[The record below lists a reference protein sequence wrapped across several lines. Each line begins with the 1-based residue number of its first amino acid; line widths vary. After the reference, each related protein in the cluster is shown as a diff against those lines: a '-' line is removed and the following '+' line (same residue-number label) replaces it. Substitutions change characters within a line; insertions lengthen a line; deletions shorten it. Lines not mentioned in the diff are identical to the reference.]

1 MKNLL
6 LLLAVLG
13 RINPAIF
20 DVIFPHGPVQ
30 RVGIARSSVRAA
42 AMGRFSKAD
51 MVSLNPQPIPPGHEL
66 QFAAVAVA
74 NQIADAAVV
83 AQTSG
88 QDVGGLVAVWID
100 DWCGNGRKPIP
111 WPWPW
116 PFPWPVDP
124 EPNPDWDIQA
134 SQVAGALALA
144 AVATRLDEGPAREA
158 LGAGAEQLLNVALG
172 VG

>member
-1 MKNLL
+1 MQNLL
-6 LLLAVLG
+6 LFLAVLG

-20 DVIFPHGPVQ
+20 DVIFPHGPIQ
-30 RVGIARSSVRAA
+30 RAGAARYQIRSAA
-42 AMGRFSKAD
+42 VGRFSPGD
-51 MVSLNPQPIPPGHEL
+51 LVSLNPQPLPPKEIL
-66 QFAAVAVA
+66 QFAAVEAA
-74 NQIADAAVV
+74 NQIAEAAVV
-83 AQTSG
+83 AQATD

-124 EPNPDWDIQA
+124 EPNPDWDIPA

-144 AVATRLDEGPAREA
+144 AVAIRLDEGPAREA
-158 LGAGAEQLLNVALG
+158 LGAGAERLMNVGLG
-172 VG
+172 V